1 MTNRKTFM
9 VPKYRIWLLLGDV
22 LTIALLTLI
31 GFATH
36 GELQTSFLARMFTT
50 FLPLLAGWF
59 LIAPWLGLFRPEIT
73 KEPRQ
78 LWRPFLAMLLAAPIA
93 GTLRAVMLGSVVLPL
108 FVGIL
113 GGSAAIGMLIWRA
126 IWLLIHRKR

>member
-1 MTNRKTFM
+1 ML
-9 VPKYRIWLLLGDV
+9 PKYKIWLVLGDV
-22 LTIALLTLI
+22 LTIAILTLI
-31 GFATH
+31 GFAMH
-36 GELQTSFLARMFTT
+36 GELQTSFLVRMFTT

-78 LWRPFLAMLLAAPIA
+78 LWRPLLAMLLAAPLA

-113 GGSAAIGMLIWRA
+113 GASCAFGMFLWRA
-126 IWLLIHRKR
+126 VWVLLHRKR

>member
-1 MTNRKTFM
+1 MGRF
-9 VPKYRIWLLLGDV
+9 WLVLGDSLSIAT
-22 LTIALLTLI
+22 LTII

-36 GELQTSFLARMFTT
+36 GELQASFLARMFTT

-78 LWRPFLAMLLAAPIA
+78 LWRPLLAMLLAAPIA
-93 GTLRAVMLGSVVLPL
+93 ATLRAVMLNTVVLPL

-113 GGSAAIGMLIWRA
+113 GATCAFGIFLWRA
-126 IWLLIHRKR
+126 IWLLIQQKR

>member
-1 MTNRKTFM
+1 MGRF
-9 VPKYRIWLLLGDV
+9 WLVLGDSLSIAT
-22 LTIALLTLI
+22 LTII

-36 GELQTSFLARMFTT
+36 GELQASFLARMFTT
-50 FLPLLAGWF
+50 FLPLLTGWF

-78 LWRPFLAMLLAAPIA
+78 LWRPLLAMLLAAPIA
-93 GTLRAVMLGSVVLPL
+93 ATLRAVMLNTVVLPL

-113 GGSAAIGMLIWRA
+113 GATCAFGIFLWRA
-126 IWLLIHRKR
+126 IWLLIQRKR